1 MNQWD
6 SRHVMLDSGRTA
18 LALRSLHNRDGHY
31 PFVAAHRRRTSW
43 QRLRGWLG
51 LRRRAPVP
59 A

>member
-6 SRHVMLDSGRTA
+6 SRRVMLDPGRTA
-18 LALRSLHNRDGHY
+18 LALRSLRNQDGHY
-31 PFVAAHRRRTSW
+31 PFVAAYRRRTTW

-51 LRRRAPVP
+51 LRRRAPLL